1 MATKIANEIFIDL
14 PKPKKQ
20 IKDKKLK
27 AMLKKTD
34 ILNDEMNQRLT
45 E

>member
-1 MATKIANEIFIDL
+1 MATISNEIFIDL

-27 AMLKKTD
+27 AILRKSDVLK
-34 ILNDEMNQRLT
+34 DEMKQRLT

>member
-1 MATKIANEIFIDL
+1 MATRSNEIFIDL

-27 AMLKKTD
+27 AILRKSDVLK
-34 ILNDEMNQRLT
+34 DEMKQRLT

>member
-1 MATKIANEIFIDL
+1 MATISNEIFLDIS
-14 PKPKKQ
+14 KPKKQ

-27 AMLKKTD
+27 AKLKKSD
-34 ILNDEMNQRLT
+34 VLKDEMKQRLA